1 MAAEMSI
8 RQAASPSQADG
19 VRMVEHAALVPDKK
33 RELDA
38 RGKAKHLKAVEGE
51 NLPLAQQ
58 GAGTEE
64 FIPLNDL
71 RAVLVGTDGPFFAD
85 DAHGPVPHVAD
96 AHIVGHGDAPVV
108 ARHLLQFLILGIQI
122 ARRKTHV
129 QARQEGKHHKEQ
141 GEL

>member
-8 RQAASPSQADG
+8 RQAASPSQTDG

-33 RELDA
+33 GELDA
-38 RGKAKHLKAVEGE
+38 RGKTEHLKAVEGE

-71 RAVLVGTDGPFFAD
+71 RYRPGGNGRSIFC
-85 DAHGPVPHVAD
+85 
-96 AHIVGHGDAPVV
+96 
-108 ARHLLQFLILGIQI
+108 R
-122 ARRKTHV
+122 
-129 QARQEGKHHKEQ
+129 
-141 GEL
+141 